1 MKRNNV
7 RQTVPLFLTIFV
19 TALFICIQSVGVA
32 QAQSIATLGYT
43 EAVVEQALRVQAS
56 TAAADAAQTVRWL
69 AMAHFYEDAGLL
81 SAPRAV
87 YTEAVVEQAL
97 RVQASTAA
105 AEAAQTVR
113 WLAMAHFYEDAG
125 LLSAPSIAA
134 ADTIATR

>member
-19 TALFICIQSVGVA
+19 TALFISIQSAGVA
-32 QAQSIATLGYT
+32 QAQSIETLG
-43 EAVVEQALRVQAS
+43 
-56 TAAADAAQTVRWL
+56 
-69 AMAHFYEDAGLL
+69 
-81 SAPRAV
+81 